1 MIIHDISL
9 NHIVLYQ
16 LGVVNM
22 IRPLII
28 DNVFPVLSKFR
39 NASQAIHHW
48 FFWGYPVLAYT
59 MQVHKASSYWLP
71 LLRLLRVLR
80 PWDPCISQQRCFEQV
95 DHGRTLKGPS
105 VHQISQETHHLRSIP
120 HLQVSPCGETAGGA
134 SAARYAQLASDD
146 QWWLYDTV
154 DTESPFVQV
163 LFRSDLRWTEFGLLR
178 WPWDAM
184 GCHGMPGDARGRGN
198 HLPGKLPF
206 TWIHWHQWE
215 VGRSSKIPL
224 NKNIFHQKSYYATQ
238 GVHKQI
244 RPRTRTHCSV
254 RECLLR
260 ILVFHVCLNCVQDAS
275 FMIIHTAR
283 CILGDLSIPVP
294 CHSSGIVVLRSVA
307 FASEASLAPI
317 NLFSI
322 GWDKRQT
329 APKTAAPLPSRYLT
343 VNLRR
348 STKSTRF

>member
-184 GCHGMPGDARGRGN
+184 GCQGMPGDARGRGN

-224 NKNIFHQKSYYATQ
+224 NKNIFHQKYITQ
-238 GVHKQI
+238 LKVCTNKYDRGLELTVLCGNACWEFL
-244 RPRTRTHCSV
+244 CSMFAWT
-254 RECLLR
+254 
-260 ILVFHVCLNCVQDAS
+260 VFKMHHSWSSTLQDAS
-275 FMIIHTAR
+275 SATFPSRSRA
-283 CILGDLSIPVP
+283 IPVALL
-294 CHSSGIVVLRSVA
+294 C
-307 FASEASLAPI
+307 
-317 NLFSI
+317 
-322 GWDKRQT
+322 
-329 APKTAAPLPSRYLT
+329 
-343 VNLRR
+343 
-348 STKSTRF
+348 